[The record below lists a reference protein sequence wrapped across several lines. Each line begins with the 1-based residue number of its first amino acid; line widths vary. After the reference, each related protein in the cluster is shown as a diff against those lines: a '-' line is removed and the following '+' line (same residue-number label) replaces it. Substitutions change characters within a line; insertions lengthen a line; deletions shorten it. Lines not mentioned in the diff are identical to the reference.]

1 MVNLRAEAA
10 VPIFAHNIHLAN
22 AAPIFPEASMS
33 DGSENKTASHYTLQ
47 WGESFGFADF
57 VTADPEAA
65 MAMPGRQLGWPDLF
79 ERIRAEGARRTVVVY
94 DAGCG
99 FGDVMRQLCAEPIPP
114 YLHYVGVDIRD
125 GLEEM
130 AQFGNAQLLKHDI
143 AEPLREGSTFDFIIC
158 RATLHHTPDPAATY
172 SILAS
177 QLKPAGVLAVSVY
190 SKKSPMR
197 EAIDDALRQR
207 IVRMSNDDAFALARQ
222 FTLFG
227 HDLQK
232 SSGTVRILQD
242 LPFLQIKAGE
252 YSIHSFI
259 YDHFMKCW
267 FNESWGAERSDI
279 VNFDWYHPPHA
290 HRFSM
295 DEMMAFAYANN
306 LKVVK
311 SVSIKA
317 QHYLEAQS

>member
-1 MVNLRAEAA
+1 MIGDIRLPSDARPYFVGDVHEWLLSEM
-10 VPIFAHNIHLAN
+10 
-22 AAPIFPEASMS
+22 SMS
-33 DGSENKTASHYTLQ
+33 DASDNKTATHYTLQ
-47 WGESFGFADF
+47 WGGSLRFADF
-57 VTADPEAA
+57 VTANPEAA
-65 MAMPGRQLGWPDLF
+65 MAMPARQLGWPDLL
-79 ERIRAEGARRTVVVY
+79 ERIRAEGARRTVNVY

-99 FGDVMRQLCAEPIPP
+99 FGDVMRQLFAEPIPP
-114 YLHYVGVDIRD
+114 YLKYVGVDIRD
-125 GLEEM
+125 GLDEM
-130 AQFGNAQLLKHDI
+130 ARYGNAQLLKHDI
-143 AEPLREGSTFDFIIC
+143 SAPLPEGTTFDFVIC
-158 RATLHHTPDPAATY
+158 RAALHHTPDPVATY
-172 SILAS
+172 SVLAS

-207 IVRMSNDDAFALARQ
+207 IVRMTNDDAFALARQ

-227 HDLQK
+227 NDLQK
-232 SSGTVRILQD
+232 SSGTVRISQD

-252 YSIHSFI
+252 YSIHTFI

-279 VNFDWYHPPHA
+279 VNFDWYHPPYA
-290 HRFSM
+290 HRFSI
-295 DEMMAFAYANN
+295 DEIVAFAHKNN

-311 SVSIKA
+311 CVSIEA